1 MPDDLEGILRRVAS
15 GELSVEEA
23 ERLIAAASTEA
34 GTPEAASG
42 HGTVRFGWPRPPAS
56 PRMPPTPPMPPRP
69 RFPHAGAEAGA
80 ASSEESRAGGT
91 AVPRRAIR
99 LQVMEGGRSVVNLR
113 IPMSLAGLA
122 GTVLPGLSNEHADR
136 LREAIRSGT
145 IGRILEVQDED
156 GDGVIISTE

>member
-1 MPDDLEGILRRVAS
+1 MTDELEGILRRVAS

-23 ERLIAAASTEA
+23 ESLIAAASADPHAPT
-34 GTPEAASG
+34 AAPAQK
-42 HGTVRFGWPRPPAS
+42 TVRFGWPRPPAA
-56 PRMPPTPPMPPRP
+56 PPPPPQRP
-69 RFPHAGAEAGA
+69 RFPDPVAGATAPSGEASIAPGA
-80 ASSEESRAGGT
+80 TG
-91 AVPRRAIR
+91 PRRAIR

-145 IGRILEVQDED
+145 VGRILEVQDED

>member
-1 MPDDLEGILRRVAS
+1 MSDDLDGILRRVAS

-23 ERLIAAASTEA
+23 EPLIAAQSSA
-34 GTPEAASG
+34 PRK
-42 HGTVRFGWPRPPAS
+42 TVRFGWPRPPAAPS
-56 PRMPPTPPMPPRP
+56 PPPLPPRP
-69 RFPHAGAEAGA
+69 RFSDSGPESDAPGSDESTTRG
-80 ASSEESRAGGT
+80 SSG
-91 AVPRRAIR
+91 PRRAIR

-145 IGRILEVQDED
+145 VGRILEVQDED